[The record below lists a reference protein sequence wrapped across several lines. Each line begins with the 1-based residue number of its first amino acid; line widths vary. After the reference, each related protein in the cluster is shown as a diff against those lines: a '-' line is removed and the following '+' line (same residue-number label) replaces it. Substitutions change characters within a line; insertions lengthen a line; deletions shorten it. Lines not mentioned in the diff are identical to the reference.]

1 MDRSFYQ
8 FVLTYRGGEK
18 NDPYSVFADTMFND
32 QSFPK
37 YERSFD
43 ALSRYIEEKADSQMS
58 SVLFDELYRH
68 FEDRFL

>member
-8 FVLTYRGGEK
+8 FVCSYRGGEK
-18 NDPYSVFADTMFND
+18 HDPYSLFADSMFND
-32 QSFPK
+32 LSFPK

-43 ALSRYIEEKADSQMS
+43 TLSRYIEEKADPSMP

>member
-8 FVLTYRGGEK
+8 FVLSYRGGEK
-18 NDPYSVFADTMFND
+18 NDPHTIFAESMFND
-32 QSFPK
+32 HSFPR

-43 ALSRYIEEKADSQMS
+43 TLSRYIEEKADPQMPS
-58 SVLFDELYRH
+58 ILFDELYRQ

>member
-8 FVLTYRGGEK
+8 FVLSYRGGEK
-18 NDPYSVFADTMFND
+18 NDPHAIFAESMFKD

-43 ALSRYIEEKADSQMS
+43 TLSRYIEEKADPQMP